1 MRILFTGGGTGG
13 HVYPALAVIDR
24 LLALESASD
33 IEVSW
38 VGRSGSVEEDLVG
51 RHGITFWPISTG
63 ALRGRSPAQAIGS
76 AGRLVRGIVQ
86 GRKLVRQWRPDVV
99 FSTGGYVTAPL
110 TLAAWLARVPVVIY
124 LPDME
129 PGLAIK
135 LLARFARHVC
145 VSFAS
150 VAQHFDRR
158 KVVVTGYPVR
168 QDLLNVDRDEARIRL
183 GLDADRHVLLV
194 LGGSS
199 GAHSINEAVSRHL
212 SELLDLAQVVHASGP
227 GDVEELT
234 RRADLLSIEERS
246 RYHLYGYLHAEMAD
260 ALGVADLVVAR
271 AGASTLAE
279 FPAMGLPAILVP
291 YPYAGPNQG
300 VNAAFLAERGGA
312 IVVPDAELDARLVA
326 EVRTLLSD
334 QERLDAMSAAMRAI
348 AVPDAADRLAACI
361 VRVGGSA

>member
-24 LLALESASD
+24 LLALERAAD
-33 IEVSW
+33 IEVAW
-38 VGRSGSVEEDLVG
+38 VGRLGSVEQDLVG
-51 RHGITFWPISTG
+51 RHGIAFWPISTG
-63 ALRGRSPAQAIGS
+63 ALRGRSPFQVIGS
-76 AGRLVRGIVQ
+76 AVSLVKGIVQ
-86 GRKLVRQWRPDVV
+86 GRKLVRQWKPDVV

-145 VSFAS
+145 VSFES
-150 VAQHFDRR
+150 VAQYFDRR
-158 KVVVTGYPVR
+158 KVIVTGYPVR
-168 QDLLNVDRDEARIRL
+168 QDLLNVDRDEARSRL
-183 GLDADRHVLLV
+183 GLNADRHVLLV
-194 LGGSS
+194 LGGST

-212 SELLDLAQVVHASGP
+212 SELLSLAQVVHASGP
-227 GDVEELT
+227 ADLEDLT
-234 RRADLLSIEERS
+234 RRTDLLSVEQRS
-246 RYHLYGYLHAEMAD
+246 HYHLYGYLHAEMAD
-260 ALGVADLVVAR
+260 ALAAADLVVAR

-291 YPYAGPNQG
+291 YPHAGPNQG

-312 IVVPDAELDARLVA
+312 IVVPDADLEARLVA
-326 EVRTLLSD
+326 EVRSLLSD
-334 QERLDAMSAAMRAI
+334 RERLATMSVAMRAI
-348 AVPDAADRLAACI
+348 AVPDAADRLAACL
-361 VRVGGSA
+361 VRVGGSD